1 MALTGRRRRQAKLSR
16 GGKTKE
22 DRNPVRSV
30 RTQPDKF
37 KEKELDPGSSHS
49 QVLAG
54 MKASCLHFSAFALV
68 LAVAAM
74 AAGCA
79 QAPLRSASHAA
90 AAQPLATLDLPGES
104 ANGKVSALLIAAEF
118 ALQDGDSAKATAD
131 YIEAAEI
138 SSDPAIAKR
147 ALQLALATRDTDAAQ
162 RMLDRN
168 QALGASEHDLAMA
181 RGQLAMS
188 RGDRAGAEQ
197 QFRSLLA
204 TGTAEDWKTFAA
216 SMLTARDSALAG
228 RVLEDLATPDR
239 LPADA
244 GVWVALSQLGEHLGR
259 HAFARKL
266 ADAAAQRF
274 GDTDSIAWAASLRVA
289 AGDRDG
295 ALELY
300 RRGLAKHP
308 RDAGLRLG
316 YATLLADANKYA
328 EALRVLARGPQ
339 TSATWSARV
348 AIAARAK
355 DEAALR
361 QLYAGLQRAPAS
373 QQVDNAFLLGQLA
386 ELLHHDDQALE
397 WYGQVEPDSR
407 DAFDALLRSAV
418 LLDKSGQSEQA
429 HALAAQLQQD
439 YADDPGSLRTAFEL
453 DAQLYAQRGDHAK
466 AIDAYN
472 RGLAALPDDPALI
485 YDRGIEEA
493 NAGNTDAALA
503 DFRKVLAQ
511 NPGNVEAMNALGFT
525 LADSDRDLPEATQL
539 LRKALAAKPDAAAIM
554 DSWGWLQ
561 YRLGNLAQAETY
573 LQRAWGRQQDPDIG
587 VHLGEVLWKL
597 GRHDSAREV
606 LGKVRKLDPHNQSLE
621 RVERK
626 LRP

>member
-1 MALTGRRRRQAKLSR
+1 
-16 GGKTKE
+16 
-22 DRNPVRSV
+22 V
-30 RTQPDKF
+30 RTQPDEF
-37 KEKELDPGSSHS
+37 KEWHGLWR
-49 QVLAG
+49 
-54 MKASCLHFSAFALV
+54 HFSAFALV

-79 QAPLRSASHAA
+79 QAPVRSVSHAA
-90 AAQPLATLDLPGES
+90 TAQPLALLDLPVAG
-104 ANGKVSALLIAAEF
+104 AHGRASALLIAGEF

-131 YIEAAEI
+131 YAEAAEI
-138 SSDPAIAKR
+138 SSDPAIARR
-147 ALQLALATRDTDAAQ
+147 ALQLALATHDNDTAQ

-168 QALGASEHDLAMA
+168 QALGASAHDLAMA

-188 RGDRAGAEQ
+188 RGDRAAAEQ
-197 QFRSLLA
+197 QFRGVLA
-204 TGTAEDWKTFAA
+204 SGTVEEWKTFAA
-216 SMLTARDSALAG
+216 SLLTARDSALAG

-274 GDTDSIAWAASLRVA
+274 DDNESIAWAASLRA
-289 AGDRDG
+289 SIGDRDG
-295 ALELY
+295 ALALY
-300 RRGLAKHP
+300 RKGLAAHP
-308 RDAGLRLG
+308 ENPDLRLG
-316 YATLLADANKYA
+316 CATLLADAGRYG
-328 EALRVLARGPQ
+328 EALQVLARGPQ

-361 QLYAGLQRAPAS
+361 QIYAGLQRASTS
-373 QQVDNAFLLGQLA
+373 QRVGNAFLLGQLA
-386 ELLHHDDQALE
+386 ELLHHDDHALK
-397 WYGQVEPDSR
+397 WYGQVDPDSR
-407 DAFDALLRSAV
+407 DAFGALLRSAV

-439 YADDPGSLRTAFEL
+439 YADDPESLRTAYEL
-453 DAQLYAQRGDHAK
+453 DAQMYAQHGDHAR
-466 AIDAYN
+466 AIEAYN

-511 NPGNVEAMNALGFT
+511 NPDNVEAMNALGFT
-525 LADSDRDLPEATQL
+525 LADSGRDLPEATQL
-539 LRKALAAKPDAAAIM
+539 LRKALAAKPEAAAIM

-597 GRHDSAREV
+597 GRHESAREV
-606 LGKVRKLDPHNQSLE
+606 LGKVRKLDPHNQALE
-621 RVERK
+621 KVDRK

>member
-1 MALTGRRRRQAKLSR
+1 
-16 GGKTKE
+16 
-22 DRNPVRSV
+22 V

-37 KEKELDPGSSHS
+37 KEWHGLWR
-49 QVLAG
+49 
-54 MKASCLHFSAFALV
+54 HFSAFALV
-68 LAVAAM
+68 LVVAAM

-79 QAPLRSASHAA
+79 QAPVRNASRAA
-90 AAQPLATLDLPGES
+90 AAQPLATLDLPVER
-104 ANGKVSALLIAAEF
+104 ANGKASALLIAAEF

-131 YIEAAEI
+131 YVQAAEI
-138 SSDPAIAKR
+138 SSDPAIAGR
-147 ALQLALATRDTDAAQ
+147 ALQLALATHDTGAAQ

-168 QALGASEHDLAMA
+168 QALGASAHDLAMA
-181 RGQLAMS
+181 RGQLAMA

-197 QFRSLLA
+197 QFSSVLA
-204 TGTAEDWKTFAA
+204 HGTAEDWKTFAA
-216 SMLTARDSALAG
+216 SLLTARDSALAG

-244 GVWVALSQLGEHLGR
+244 AVWVALSQLGEHLGR
-259 HAFARKL
+259 HAYARKL
-266 ADAAAQRF
+266 ADAAARRF
-274 GDTDSIAWAASLRVA
+274 NDTDSIAWAASLRVS
-289 AGDRDG
+289 AGDREG
-295 ALELY
+295 ALALY
-300 RRGLAKHP
+300 RKGLAAHP
-308 RDAGLRLG
+308 RNAGLRLG
-316 YATLLADANKYA
+316 YATLLADAGKNA
-328 EALRVLARGPQ
+328 EALQLLARGPQ

-361 QLYAGLQRAPAS
+361 QLYAGLRRAPAS
-373 QQVDNAFLLGQLA
+373 QQLDNAFLLGQLA
-386 ELLHHDDQALE
+386 ELLHHDDQALK
-397 WYGQVEPDSR
+397 WYGQVDPDSR

-439 YADDPGSLRTAFEL
+439 YADDPASLRTAYEL
-453 DAQLYAQRGDHAK
+453 DAQMYAQHGDHAK
-466 AIDAYN
+466 SIDAYN

-511 NPGNVEAMNALGFT
+511 NPDNVEAMNALGFT

-539 LRKALAAKPDAAAIM
+539 LRKALTAKPDAAAIM

-561 YRLGNLAQAETY
+561 YRLGNLGQAETY
-573 LQRAWGRQQDPDIG
+573 LQRAWGQQQDPDIG

-606 LGKVRKLDPHNQSLE
+606 LGKVRKLDPHNQALKK
-621 RVERK
+621 VERK
-626 LRP
+626 LHP